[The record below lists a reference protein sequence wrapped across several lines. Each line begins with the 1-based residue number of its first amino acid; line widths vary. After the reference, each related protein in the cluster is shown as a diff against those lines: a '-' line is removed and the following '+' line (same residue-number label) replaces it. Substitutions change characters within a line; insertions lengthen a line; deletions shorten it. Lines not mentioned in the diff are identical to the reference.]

1 MTFWSE
7 KLAETRQ
14 PAQPLRPPQIPQ
26 QPAAAEDRYAGYL
39 QQAADAM
46 ELPEPAASVA
56 ERFGQTPGQD
66 VFVARQGQRSVA
78 YVDDPED
85 ANRQRQIKAYAE
97 KLATQAGEFS
107 GTAKAAHDRAALVQQ
122 LVQAGEFTSNVDN
135 TPRRAATT
143 RGVSGYTAGNLGVR

>member
-1 MTFWSE
+1 M
-7 KLAETRQ
+7 LAPGHVVQDAQQT
-14 PAQPLRPPQIPQ
+14 PAPQ
-26 QPAAAEDRYAGYL
+26 AAEDRYAGYL

-56 ERFGQTPGQD
+56 ERFGQTPGAD

-78 YVDDPED
+78 YVDDPDD
-85 ANRQRQIKAYAE
+85 ANRQRRVSAYAE

-122 LVQAGEFTSNVDN
+122 FVKAGEFTTSTDN
-135 TPRRAATT
+135 TSRRAATT
-143 RGVSGYTAGNLGVR
+143 KGVSGHTAGKLGAR